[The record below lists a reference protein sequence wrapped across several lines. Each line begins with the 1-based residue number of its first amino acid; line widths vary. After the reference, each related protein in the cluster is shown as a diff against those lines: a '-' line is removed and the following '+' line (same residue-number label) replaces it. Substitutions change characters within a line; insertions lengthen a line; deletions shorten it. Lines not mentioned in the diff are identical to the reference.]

1 LKQEKSMK
9 LRQLEHLL
17 RAAGAITQDEAF
29 YVIGSQA
36 ILPSLQSGC
45 EAPVA
50 LWRSMEADLAPVQ
63 HPERWALIEGSIGEG
78 SPFHETYG
86 YHADGV
92 EEGTAIL
99 PSGWKDRVINLC
111 STATG
116 GVTGLCLEPHDL
128 LISKYCAGR
137 TKDLEFTRAVIGL
150 GLVTKQILLERLA
163 CTDIGETLH
172 QVVAGRIN
180 RDFSPLLDE
189 RDGVK

>member
-1 LKQEKSMK
+1 MK

-17 RAAGAITQDEAF
+17 RAAGAITEDEEF

-36 ILPSLQSGC
+36 ILPSLPPGR
-45 EAPVA
+45 EVPLE

-78 SPFHETYG
+78 SPFHETFG

-99 PSGWKDRVINLC
+99 PTGWKSRVIRFN
-111 STATG
+111 TKATG
-116 GVTGLCLEPHDL
+116 GISGLCLEPHDL

-137 TKDLEFTRAVIGL
+137 TKDLEFNRAVIGL
-150 GLVTKQILLERLA
+150 KMVSKELLLERLA
-163 CTDIGETLH
+163 NTDIGESLR
-172 QVVAGRIN
+172 QSVEGRIL
-180 RDFSPLLDE
+180 RDFP
-189 RDGVK
+189 

>member
-1 LKQEKSMK
+1 MK

-17 RAAGAITQDEAF
+17 RAAGAITEDEEF

-36 ILPSLQSGC
+36 ILPSLPPRG
-45 EAPVA
+45 ETPVA

-99 PSGWKDRVINLC
+99 PSGWKGRVVSLR

-137 TKDLEFTRAVIGL
+137 TKDLEFTRAVIGM
-150 GLVTKQILLERLA
+150 GIVTKQILLERLT
-163 CTDIGETLH
+163 CTDIGASLRQIVE
-172 QVVAGRIN
+172 GRIN
-180 RDFSPLLDE
+180 RDFS
-189 RDGVK
+189 

>member
-1 LKQEKSMK
+1 MK
-9 LRQLEHLL
+9 LGQLEHLL
-17 RAAGAITQDEAF
+17 RAAGAITEDDEF

-36 ILPSLQSGC
+36 ILPSLPPGC
-45 EAPVA
+45 EVPLA

-99 PSGWKDRVINLC
+99 PSGWKDRVVRLR
-111 STATG
+111 STATD

-137 TKDLEFTRAVIGL
+137 TKDLEFARAVIGL
-150 GLVTKQILLERLA
+150 EMVTEELLLKRLA
-163 CTDIGETLH
+163 CTDIGESLR
-172 QVVAGRIN
+172 QVVEGRIN
-180 RDFSPLLDE
+180 RDFLAFSQN
-189 RDGVK
+189 GVVQCEI

>member
-1 LKQEKSMK
+1 MK

-17 RAAGAITQDEAF
+17 RAAGAITEDEAF
-29 YVIGSQA
+29 YVLGSQA
-36 ILPSLQSGC
+36 ILPSLQHGC

-92 EEGTAIL
+92 EAGTAIL
-99 PSGWKDRVINLC
+99 PSGWKDRVVSLR

-137 TKDLEFTRAVIGL
+137 IKDLEFARAVIGL
-150 GLVTKQILLERLA
+150 GMVTREILFDRLA
-163 CTDIGETLH
+163 CTDIGESLR

-180 RDFSPLLDE
+180 RDFSWLLAE
-189 RDGVK
+189 RGGAK

>member
-1 LKQEKSMK
+1 MK
-9 LRQLEHLL
+9 LGQLEHLL
-17 RAAGAITQDEAF
+17 RAAGAITEDEEF

-36 ILPSLQSGC
+36 ILPSLPPGR

-99 PSGWKDRVINLC
+99 PSGWKDRVVRLR

-150 GLVTKQILLERLA
+150 GMVTKKLLLERLA
-163 CTDIGETLH
+163 CTDIGESLR
-172 QVVAGRIN
+172 QVVEGRIN
-180 RDFSPLLDE
+180 RDFS
-189 RDGVK
+189 

>member
-1 LKQEKSMK
+1 VK
-9 LRQLEHLL
+9 LGQLEHLL
-17 RAAGAITQDEAF
+17 RAAGAITEDDEF

-36 ILPSLQSGC
+36 ILPSLPPGC
-45 EAPVA
+45 EVPLA

-99 PSGWKDRVINLC
+99 PSGWRSRVLRFR
-111 STATG
+111 SAATG

-137 TKDLEFTRAVIGL
+137 TKDLEFNRAVISL
-150 GLVTKQILLERLA
+150 GIVTKDVLLARLA
-163 CTDIGETLH
+163 CTDIGDSLR
-172 QVVAGRIN
+172 QVVEGRIT
-180 RDFSPLLDE
+180 RDFS
-189 RDGVK
+189 

>member
-1 LKQEKSMK
+1 MK
-9 LRQLEHLL
+9 LGQLEHLL
-17 RAAGAITQDEAF
+17 RAAGAITEDEEF

-36 ILPSLQSGC
+36 ILPSLPLGR

-99 PSGWKDRVINLC
+99 PSGWRSRVIRFR
-111 STATG
+111 SAATG

-137 TKDLEFTRAVIGL
+137 TKDLEFARAVIDL
-150 GLVTKQILLERLA
+150 GMVTKDVLLERLA
-163 CTDIGETLH
+163 GTDIGDSLR
-172 QVVAGRIN
+172 QVVAGRIT
-180 RDFSPLLDE
+180 RAFS
-189 RDGVK
+189 